1 MPEEEDARSLKKARL
16 QGVAVAG
23 EKGEVGDDG
32 MPALERLVPV
42 VSAARRSAKAPL
54 LAGRNDV
61 KSLKTV

>member
-1 MPEEEDARSLKKARL
+1 M